1 MSART
6 GQWETRLGLGVRR
19 EFNRY
24 WSIKRQ
30 TILTPILET
39 YLYISVFGAALGSR
53 VGNLEGFDYIVFIL
67 PGLVMM
73 SFALNAFEN
82 NASSLFQQRFMRAID
97 DQLASPL
104 HNLEL
109 LGAYA
114 LGGLGRGA
122 IIGGTVLLT
131 ASFLVDLPIADPL
144 LLVWC
149 FFAIGGFFALFG
161 VLMGVIADTFDQI
174 SLYRSFILQPL
185 IFIGGVFYSTSLLPE
200 PFQTA
205 SQFNPVFYM
214 INAVRHGFLGTSDVD
229 PYLSLGIVSAGVVV
243 LFGIVYWIFKT
254 GYKLRF

>member
-1 MSART
+1 MAA
-6 GQWETRLGLGVRR
+6 WETRLGLGFRR

-30 TILTPILET
+30 TLLTPIVET
-39 YLYISVFGAALGSR
+39 FLYISVFGAALGSR
-53 VGNLEGFDYIVFIL
+53 VGSLEGFDYIVFIL

-73 SFALNAFEN
+73 AFALNAFEN
-82 NASSLFQQRFMRAID
+82 NASSLFQQRFMRAIE

-109 LGAYA
+109 MLAYA
-114 LGGLGRGA
+114 LGGLVRGA
-122 IIGGTVLLT
+122 MIGGTVLLT
-131 ASFLVDLPIADPL
+131 ASFLVDLPVADPL
-144 LLVWC
+144 LLLWC
-149 FFAIGGFFALFG
+149 FVAIGGFFSLFG
-161 VLMGVIADTFDQI
+161 VLMGVLSDTFDQI

-200 PFQTA
+200 PFQTI
-205 SQFNPVFYM
+205 SHFNPIFYM

-229 PYLSLGIVSAGVVV
+229 PYLSLWIVSGAAAV
-243 LFGIVYWIFKT
+243 LFGIVYWIFKK